1 MHAYDRPCQG
11 GPCTIKGL
19 AEPGFCK
26 CKADAERIVE
36 LEVALYKAHG
46 ILGGLSMGTD
56 GHLRRRIC
64 TVYNIVGKP
73 LGKGRSSHGDE
84 TDE

>member
-1 MHAYDRPCQG
+1 MKRVGEALCDQDHRDLR
-11 GPCTIKGL
+11 
-19 AEPGFCK
+19 
-26 CKADAERIVE
+26 DAVKRIEE
-36 LEVALYKAHG
+36 LEAALYKAHG

-56 GHLRRRIC
+56 GRLRRRIC

-84 TDE
+84 ADE